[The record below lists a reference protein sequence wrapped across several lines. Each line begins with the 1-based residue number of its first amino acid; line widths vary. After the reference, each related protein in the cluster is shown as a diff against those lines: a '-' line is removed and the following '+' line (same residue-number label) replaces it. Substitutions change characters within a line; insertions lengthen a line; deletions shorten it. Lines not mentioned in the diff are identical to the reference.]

1 MRMTAE
7 QVWNKLT
14 QDQKDWFNE
23 IAKIQE
29 QAKAE
34 TDPVKKAFLE
44 AQAGAMTVSI
54 GKELGRQFPE

>member
-1 MRMTAE
+1 MKTTAA
-7 QVWNKLT
+7 QVWDKLS

-34 TDPVKKAFLE
+34 TDPVKKALLE
-44 AQAGAMTVSI
+44 AQADAMIVSI